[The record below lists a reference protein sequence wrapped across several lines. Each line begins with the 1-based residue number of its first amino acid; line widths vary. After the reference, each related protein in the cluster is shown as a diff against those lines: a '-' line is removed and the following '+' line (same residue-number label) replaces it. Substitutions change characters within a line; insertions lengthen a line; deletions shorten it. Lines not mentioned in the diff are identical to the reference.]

1 MGAVMGIEAITVEAT
16 DMAALAITPGLRLGQ
31 GRMMAFWA
39 GSLAASL
46 AVLSRANHP
55 RPLMSSCQP
64 RPLTSSTHRGSKM
77 FGWIREKVGEN
88 PGMTVG
94 MVIGGAVGSALGP
107 LGTITGAGIGASI
120 GNNYD
125 KPKGVK

>member
-1 MGAVMGIEAITVEAT
+1 MDVAADAVMGIEATTVEAT
-16 DMAALAITPGLRLGQ
+16 VMAALAITPDPPAQ
-31 GRMMAFWA
+31 DRMTASLA
-39 GSLAASL
+39 GSLGAFLVAF
-46 AVLSRANHP
+46 
-55 RPLMSSCQP
+55 SCHAQLL
-64 RPLTSSTHRGSKM
+64 PLTIRGSKM

-94 MVIGGAVGSALGP
+94 MVVGGALGSVLGP
-107 LGTITGAGIGASI
+107 LGTITGAGVGASI